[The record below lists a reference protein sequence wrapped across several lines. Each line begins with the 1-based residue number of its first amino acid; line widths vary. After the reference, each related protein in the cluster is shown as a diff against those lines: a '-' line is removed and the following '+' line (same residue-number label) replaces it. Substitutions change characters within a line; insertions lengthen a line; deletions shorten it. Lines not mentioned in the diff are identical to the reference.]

1 VRQRPTAAIRKLVSD
16 SETIMEIFGRT
27 PTVDGKARTVLGD
40 LSEDASAFEILQ
52 TVDQKAGDDVD
63 RDDVVSKMRTLDESV
78 DQKLAAIEGDD
89 VDQKEMRTAASMIA
103 DRTEFSEPAV
113 MDLLSAAAE
122 AADRMDPM
130 HFVDE
135 FDELA
140 TAEQLAG
147 AEIDQR
153 AQTNTNTSD
162 MKNNENGNTTPDDPG
177 VDQKQEN
184 GDDQMDP
191 IDLVEEIGGSDAR
204 DTVENYAESV
214 GKDVQDAAAE
224 WVSENVPGVT
234 VEGHGDTG
242 GDGGSNAPEGGD
254 VDTAGTNPDDDP
266 YDDDVDQ
273 MLEEKVDQKL
283 GDLNINERVADAV
296 TADGVLSEMAGAVAQ
311 KLSEDEELADQLVD
325 TVDQKGDFATT
336 DDTIVTA
343 PDGDSQTVGE
353 AGAVTGGDDA

>member
-1 VRQRPTAAIRKLVSD
+1 MD
-16 SETIMEIFGRT
+16 IFGRT

-40 LSEDASAFEILQ
+40 LSEDPSPFEILQ
-52 TVDQKAGDDVD
+52 AVDQKAGDDVD
-63 RDDVVSKMRTLDESV
+63 RDDVVSTMRELDESV

-140 TAEQLAG
+140 AAEQLGG

-162 MKNNENGNTTPDDPG
+162 MKNNENGTTPDDPG

-184 GDDQMDP
+184 GDDQMSTLE
-191 IDLVEEIGGSDAR
+191 LVEEVGGSDAR

-214 GKDVQDAAAE
+214 GKDAEECAAD
-224 WVSENVPGVT
+224 WISENVPGVS
-234 VEGHGDTG
+234 VEGQD
-242 GDGGSNAPEGGD
+242 DGGSGGGMPEGGD
-254 VDTAGTNPDDDP
+254 VDTAGNNPDDDP
-266 YDDDVDQ
+266 YEGDVDQ

-296 TADGVLSEMAGAVAQ
+296 TADDVILEMAGEVAQ
-311 KLSEDEELADQLVD
+311 KLSEDDELADTLVE
-325 TVDQKGDFATT
+325 TVDQKGDFAST
-336 DDTIVTA
+336 DDTVVTA
-343 PDGDSQTVGE
+343 PSEGSQTVGE